1 MIHKQTL
8 THPLVKY
15 YILYYIYIQDPE
27 MMREAKKMMA
37 DPAFQEQCKQYT
49 ENEAFQSHL
58 AKTKADLQDA
68 NKVKEMEEHMKLRVE
83 AGEKELTELLA
94 QSTLL
99 NDTIADKNDNDDDN
113 NKQSTEA
120 SDELKVRNFDS
131 IVNVHIHAIWAF

>member
-1 MIHKQTL
+1 
-8 THPLVKY
+8 
-15 YILYYIYIQDPE
+15 

-68 NKVKEMEEHMKLRVE
+68 NKVREIEERMKLRVE
-83 AGEKELTELLA
+83 AGEKELAELLA

-99 NDTIADKNDNDDDN
+99 NDTIADKNDNDDDDN
-113 NKQSTEA
+113 NKQSTTEA

-131 IVNVHIHAIWAF
+131 IVYVHIHDIWAF

>member
-1 MIHKQTL
+1 
-8 THPLVKY
+8 
-15 YILYYIYIQDPE
+15 

-37 DPAFQEQCKQYT
+37 DPVFQEQCKQYT
-49 ENEAFQSHL
+49 ENEAFQAHL

-68 NKVKEMEEHMKLRVE
+68 TKVKEIEEQMKLRVA

-99 NDTIADKNDNDDDN
+99 HNDTTTADNAEDDD

-120 SDELKVRNFDS
+120 SDELKVRNYDS
-131 IVNVHIHAIWAF
+131 ILCM

>member
-1 MIHKQTL
+1 
-8 THPLVKY
+8 
-15 YILYYIYIQDPE
+15 

-68 NKVKEMEEHMKLRVE
+68 NKVKEIEEQMKIRVE
-83 AGEKELTELLA
+83 AGEKELTELLQ

-99 NDTIADKNDNDDDN
+99 NDTIADKNDNDDDD
-113 NKQSTEA
+113 NKQSTKEA

-131 IVNVHIHAIWAF
+131 YRVCTHQCYMGILRCMISLSKIRSFV